1 MNILLVEDET
11 VFQNLLKIQLNKL
24 GFKDIIIAESGEQAL
39 ELAKTYLPEVAFLDI
54 NLLSEMDGIATAK
67 ILKRSYPEI
76 DIIFVSA
83 NQDKETLKEM
93 DSVENLGF
101 IHKPYNT
108 ELIEQY
114 LRVATIKLRKSRR
127 NKSSD

>member
-1 MNILLVEDET
+1 MKILLVEDEA

-24 GFKDIIIAESGEQAL
+24 GFEDIITTDSGEQAL

-54 NLLSEMDGIATAK
+54 NLSSEMDGIATARM
-67 ILKRSYPEI
+67 LKRSYPEMH
-76 DIIFVSA
+76 IIFVSA
-83 NQDKETLKEM
+83 NEDKETLEGM
-93 DSVENLGF
+93 NSVENLGF

-114 LRVATIKLRKSRR
+114 LKMATIKLRKSRR
-127 NKSSD
+127 NKSST

>member
-1 MNILLVEDET
+1 MKILLVEDET

-76 DIIFVSA
+76 NIIFVSA

-114 LRVATIKLRKSRR
+114 LRVATIKLRTSRR